1 MLIKTVTLA
10 REKRPIESCTRMRR
24 IYDGVISKSSDVVKA
39 PEAVSWSWP
48 VDETIEK
55 YPDPPLTIEKERVC
69 VGVQNTSG
77 SEAAIGDDPT
87 DRPEDRDA
95 QELEHVSSI
104 LRISVSDEVK
114 NGASFTSVNAIVTTP

>member
-1 MLIKTVTLA
+1 
-10 REKRPIESCTRMRR
+10 MRR
-24 IYDGVISKSSDVVKA
+24 IYDGVTSKSSDAVKA

-55 YPDPPLTIEKERVC
+55 YPDPPLMIEKERVC
-69 VGVQNTSG
+69 AGDQNTSG

-87 DRPEDRDA
+87 DRPEARVA
-95 QELEHVSSI
+95 QEIAQVSSI
-104 LRISVSDEVK
+104 LRTRLSDDVK

>member
-1 MLIKTVTLA
+1 
-10 REKRPIESCTRMRR
+10 MRR

-55 YPDPPLTIEKERVC
+55 YPDPPLMIEKERVC
-69 VGVQNTSG
+69 AGDQNTSG
-77 SEAAIGDDPT
+77 SEAAIGDEPT
-87 DRPEDRDA
+87 DRPEARDA
-95 QELEHVSSI
+95 QEIAQVSSM
-104 LRISVSDEVK
+104 LRTRLSDDVK